1 MANNNLIG
9 EDSYYD
15 QKGITAISNDNA
27 VVPRDRSGNVIIHLT
42 SSLLI
47 IEAIEKNIL
56 AESVLPTLDTQFNYF
71 KFPVSTTIVDEQ
83 LDLDLDLDFDLSANS
98 EDPVFARY
106 KPSENRT
113 INANQGYSGILMDDV
128 VEGMMQRRTNS
139 YYITKEIKNSG
150 ADLRFRIVIE
160 HRYDSDDNEYSAAYF
175 SLMKTTVENGIDRAY
190 KTYES
195 GNNGGVINQY
205 EVQKLFID
213 ELIPNETLEI
223 GDVFNIGAQCLI
235 DTEFRYHTI
244 NADTSYWVITDAS
257 KNVDEW
263 NQEIN

>member
-9 EDSYYD
+9 EDSYYE

-27 VVPRDRSGNVIIHLT
+27 VVPRDQSGNVIIYLT

-71 KFPVSTTIVDEQ
+71 KFPVRTTIVDEQ
-83 LDLDLDLDFDLSANS
+83 LDLDLDLDLDLSANS
-98 EDPVFARY
+98 EDPIFARY
-106 KPSENRT
+106 KPSENRK
-113 INANQGYSGILMDDV
+113 INANGTYSGILMDDV
-128 VEGMMQRRTNS
+128 VEGMMQRKTNS

-160 HRYDSDDNEYSAAYF
+160 HRYDSPVDKELSKAFF
-175 SLMKTTVENGIDRAY
+175 SLMKTTVETGLDREY
-190 KTYES
+190 KTYKAPDD
-195 GNNGGVINQY
+195 GAILQY
-205 EVQKLFID
+205 QVQKLVID
-213 ELIPNETLEI
+213 EIITNEELEI
-223 GDVFNIGAQCLI
+223 GDLFNIGAYSTI
-235 DTEFRYHTI
+235 DEEFRYHTI
-244 NADTSYWVITDAS
+244 NSDTSYWVITDAS

-263 NQEIN
+263 NQEIS

>member
-27 VVPRDRSGNVIIHLT
+27 VVPRDQSGNVIIYLT

-83 LDLDLDLDFDLSANS
+83 LDLDFDFDLSANL

-160 HRYDSDDNEYSAAYF
+160 HRYDSPFDSELSRAFF
-175 SLMKTTVENGIDRAY
+175 SLMKTTVATGLDREY
-190 KTYES
+190 KTYKAPDD
-195 GNNGGVINQY
+195 GAILQY
-205 EVQKLFID
+205 QVQKLVID
-213 ELIPNETLEI
+213 EIITNEELEI
-223 GDVFNIGAQCLI
+223 GDSFNIGAYSTI
-235 DTEFRYHTI
+235 DEEFRYHTI

>member
-27 VVPRDRSGNVIIHLT
+27 VVPRDQAGNVIIHLT

-83 LDLDLDLDFDLSANS
+83 LDLDLDLDLDFSANA

-113 INANQGYSGILMDDV
+113 INAQGTYSGILMDDV

-150 ADLRFRIVIE
+150 LDLRFRIVIV
-160 HRYDSDDNEYSAAYF
+160 HRYDSDVNLPSAAYF
-175 SLMKTTVENGIDRAY
+175 SLIKTTVESGMDRDW
-190 KTYES
+190 KTYVS
-195 GNNGGVINQY
+195 ATSGVINQY
-205 EVQKLFID
+205 EVQKLIID
-213 ELIPNETLEI
+213 EIIPNESFEI
-223 GDVFNIGAQCLI
+223 GDAFNIGAYSLI
-235 DTEFRYHTI
+235 NQEFRYHTI
-244 NADTSYWVITDAS
+244 SSDTSYWVITDAS